1 MANGFASPSISLPS
15 VGTSFATSES
25 KALVPYSPSGIMD
38 NVKKLSPLES
48 MQEVFYDIRDGI
60 ENLGNRLT
68 ESINN
73 QTGLLNST
81 LLGVIHTLSN
91 IGNIAAKD
99 LDIEKATAKI
109 AAKDLDIEKATAKEA
124 AENEARKE
132 KGEALG
138 DKKGE
143 GKGKGK
149 GLGILGSIKNAF
161 SSVIEALTPKSEG
174 MKVGLIG
181 LLTLGIMTQLDKLE
195 KVFEGA
201 FRFIDE
207 KIMPGVKRGL
217 EEMKKDFT
225 NFKENMFGKDGFVP
239 IIASGFSDVIDGLKE
254 GDLKKSMGGLKTI
267 FIDGTIKGIA
277 TAGDLAVGAL
287 DTILKTFGYEGPLL
301 EDTQSWFRELPNNI
315 DGYIKSILDTAQ
327 GVMDDVKKTFDEEG
341 FLAAANVGV
350 KGLHDNTT
358 ALALN
363 FVADASGAVISHF
376 GGEKIG
382 KKLKDLDFKSE
393 NLIQSIKDL
402 AKIIYDPETGAIF
415 GMNFLSLKNLLPTLQ
430 EIADSIVSSLP
441 KWMRPNTIEE
451 QIEDI
456 KADIAERKDEIKR
469 SEAGEDVFVGV
480 DAWRIGSKKE
490 EIAKLE
496 AELAELGLKI
506 MPAKVDITNNGGS
519 MKEKMIEI
527 KNIETIRAATGATGN
542 VTIMTDAKKVSGD
555 TVAVSNTNV
564 TNQRVDSIESSSNE
578 LLNYFR
584 N

>member
-38 NVKKLSPLES
+38 TVKQLSPLES
-48 MQEVFYDIRDGI
+48 MQEVFYDIRDGVS
-60 ENLGNRLT
+60 NLGKIFS
-68 ESINN
+68 EKIS
-73 QTGLLNST
+73 GLNSHLAFRFQQLNLT
-81 LLGVIHTLSN
+81 MLR
-91 IGNIAAKD
+91 IADISADD
-99 LDIEKATAKI
+99 LDIEKT
-109 AAKDLDIEKATAKEA
+109 TAKEA
-124 AENEARKE
+124 AENEAQRE
-132 KGEALG
+132 RDEATG

-143 GKGKGK
+143 DKKKGP
-149 GLGILGSIKNAF
+149 GILGSIKNAF

-181 LLTLGIMTQLDKLE
+181 LLTVGIMTQLDKLE
-195 KVFEGA
+195 KVFEST

-207 KIMPGVKRGL
+207 KIIPGVKRGM

-225 NFKENMFGKDGFVP
+225 NFKENMFGKEGFVP
-239 IIASGFSDVIDGLKE
+239 IIASGFSDVWEGLKE
-254 GDLKKSMGGLKTI
+254 GDLEKSIGGLKTI
-267 FIDGTIKGIA
+267 FIDGSVKGLA
-277 TAGDLAVGAL
+277 TAGDLLVGLL
-287 DTILKTFGYEGPLL
+287 DTTLKAFGFDVGFL
-301 EDTQSWFRELPNNI
+301 EKTQKWFRELPDNI
-315 DGYIKSILDTAQ
+315 DGYVKSILDTAQ
-327 GVMDDVKKTFDEEG
+327 GIMDDVKKTFDEEG
-341 FLAAANVGV
+341 FLAAANVGI
-350 KGLHDNTT
+350 KGLYDNTT

-415 GMNFLSLKNLLPTLQ
+415 GMNFLNLKKLLPTLQ
-430 EIADSIVSSLP
+430 GIADSIVSSLP
-441 KWMRPNTIEE
+441 KWMRPDTIME
-451 QIEDI
+451 QI
-456 KADIAERKDEIKR
+456 ADKEAEIAERRDEIKR
-469 SEAGEDVFVGV
+469 SEAGENVFAGV
-480 DAWRIGSKKE
+480 DAWRIEGKKE
-490 EIAKLE
+490 KIAELE
-496 AELAELGLKI
+496 AELAQLGLKI
-506 MPAKVDITNNGGS
+506 IPLKVDITNNGGS

-542 VTIMTDAKKVSGD
+542 VTIMTDAKRISGD
-555 TVAVSNTNV
+555 TVAVSTTNV
-564 TNQRVDSIESSSNE
+564 TNQRVDPIEPSSNE

>member
-109 AAKDLDIEKATAKEA
+109 AAKDLDIKKATAKEA

-143 GKGKGK
+143 GKGK

-195 KVFEGA
+195 KIFEGVFKFISENIIPAAKRFWAAIKDDFGPAWEGIVNLFSLLTGGISDIWEGFKTDDPVKKLEGLKKLFFDLPIKFVAVVGDALAGLIDAVLQMFGIDAPWIKDIQMA
-201 FRFIDE
+201 FRTLPEAIDKVITDTMKFFTDGFDKLTAAYTE
-207 KIMPGVKRGL
+207 GGL
-217 EEMKKDFT
+217 IGAVGEGFRMFYDNTVGLGLNLLYDMYGAILKLFGAEELGEWFQNADFT
-225 NFKENMFGKDGFVP
+225 FDGIKNAFTSVTNK
-239 IIASGFSDVIDGLKE
+239 IKGAFDSLVNGMKAMANAVIDKINILLPKKFEIKKLDITETMVESADGTTSLPLKE
-254 GDLKKSMGGLKTI
+254 VKT
-267 FIDGTIKGIA
+267 
-277 TAGDLAVGAL
+277 V
-287 DTILKTFGYEGPLL
+287 
-301 EDTQSWFRELPNNI
+301 
-315 DGYIKSILDTAQ
+315 
-327 GVMDDVKKTFDEEG
+327 
-341 FLAAANVGV
+341 
-350 KGLHDNTT
+350 NTPP
-358 ALALN
+358 
-363 FVADASGAVISHF
+363 G
-376 GGEKIG
+376 
-382 KKLKDLDFKSE
+382 
-393 NLIQSIKDL
+393 
-402 AKIIYDPETGAIF
+402 
-415 GMNFLSLKNLLPTLQ
+415 
-430 EIADSIVSSLP
+430 
-441 KWMRPNTIEE
+441 
-451 QIEDI
+451 
-456 KADIAERKDEIKR
+456 
-469 SEAGEDVFVGV
+469 
-480 DAWRIGSKKE
+480 
-490 EIAKLE
+490 
-496 AELAELGLKI
+496 LAEELK
-506 MPAKVDITNNGGS
+506 AKDQTKTQEFNETYVDNIVKQSNI
-519 MKEKMIEI
+519 MKEK
-527 KNIETIRAATGATGN
+527 ETELKKAVAAKGDTTPGN
-542 VTIMTDAKKVSGD
+542 VTIMTDAKRVSGD

-564 TNQRVDSIESSSNE
+564 TNQRVDSIELSSNE